1 MSLTSKEKSRQIEKA
16 KAVRN
21 ALDELCGCFRSNCI
35 GCPFSQIGGLCKL
48 NLTPEVSTII
58 DKIINQ

>member
-1 MSLTSKEKSRQIEKA
+1 MLLTSKEKSRQIEKA

-35 GCPFSQIGGLCKL
+35 GCPFNQKGGLCKT
-48 NLTPEVSTII
+48 NEVSTII